1 MKTLFVFC
9 SDDDTINALCNE
21 SALRKRDT
29 KSLSLN
35 CPSNK
40 SHLSRYFSV
49 ARGRKNYRYSGYD
62 VDITD
67 FDKIIF
73 ACDEVLGEIP
83 SELAAFIEKNDLRY
97 KDIDCIVFGDGRGVG
112 RALDSLRVRI
122 SLSGGTA
129 RSAVAVSAR
138 EIKREEEDI
147 LFSVRHRLVV

>member
-1 MKTLFVFC
+1 MKTLFVYC

-29 KSLSLN
+29 KAVSLSCN
-35 CPSNK
+35 VSK
-40 SHLSRYFSV
+40 KHLSRYFEI
-49 ARGRKNYRYSGYD
+49 ARSRKNYRYSGYD
-62 VDITD
+62 IDID
-67 FDKIIF
+67 EYDKIIF

-83 SELAAFIEKNDLRY
+83 SEISAFIEKNDLRC
-97 KDIDCIVFGDGRGVG
+97 KNIDCIVFGDGRGVN

-129 RSAVAVSAR
+129 RSAVGVSAR
-138 EIKREEEDI
+138 EIKREDEDI